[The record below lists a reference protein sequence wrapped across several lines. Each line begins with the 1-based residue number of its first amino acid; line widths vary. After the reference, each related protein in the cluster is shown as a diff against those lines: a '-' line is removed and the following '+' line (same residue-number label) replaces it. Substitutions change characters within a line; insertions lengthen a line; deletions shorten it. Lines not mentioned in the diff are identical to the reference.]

1 MKKSVKSTIG
11 IIILLVGVILLG
23 ADRIFVSADTG
34 GYGQSMTVV
43 TIVALVFFLVGAIWF
58 FKEVFD

>member
-11 IIILLVGVILLG
+11 IAILLVGIILLG
-23 ADRIFVSADTG
+23 ADRIFVSANSS

-43 TIVALVFFLVGAIWF
+43 TIIALVFFLIGAIWF
-58 FKEVFD
+58 FMSVFD

>member
-11 IIILLVGVILLG
+11 IAILLVGIILLG
-23 ADRIFVSADTG
+23 ADRIFVSADSA

-43 TIVALVFFLVGAIWF
+43 TIIALVFFLIGAIWF
-58 FKEVFD
+58 FKSVFD

>member
-11 IIILLVGVILLG
+11 IAILLVGIILLG
-23 ADRIFVSADTG
+23 ADRIFVSADSA

-43 TIVALVFFLVGAIWF
+43 TIIALIFFLVGAIWF
-58 FKEVFD
+58 FKAVFD

>member
-11 IIILLVGVILLG
+11 IAILLVGIILLG
-23 ADRIFVSADTG
+23 ADRIFVSADSA

-43 TIVALVFFLVGAIWF
+43 TIIALVFFLIGAIWF
-58 FKEVFD
+58 FKAVFD